1 MSKKI
6 TSIGLKGM
14 EGYLVHVQARAL
26 VIVGL
31 PDAAVKESKDR
42 ITATLLSMGI
52 SLADQKI
59 IISLSPSEQKK
70 NGPLFDL
77 AMAICVLKSLGEL
90 KVKIPEHTGFIGTLT
105 LYGEVEPVEGMLPAV
120 LAAKRLGLK
129 RQYMPFDERLPSLS
143 FEELEIVYVSSI
155 HEVIQHLSG
164 QGILPFFSKAVE
176 EEEPSRST
184 IDFRQIIG
192 HSYAKQALE
201 IGAAGEHHIFMTGRQ
216 VAERACYLKHFL
228 PFYLLYLMK
237 HSLKMFACTN

>member
-14 EGYLVHVQARAL
+14 EGYRVNVEARAL
-26 VIVGL
+26 GGVETIVIVGL

-70 NGPLFDL
+70 NGPMFDL

-90 KVKIPEHTGFIGTLT
+90 KVKVPEQTGFIGALT

-129 RQYMPFDERLPSLS
+129 RLYMPFDERLPPLS
-143 FEELEIVYVSSI
+143 FDELEIVYVAFI

-164 QGILPFFSKAVE
+164 QEKIGTRYLQNESRCPVPTKIDKHANDKSQGTIL
-176 EEEPSRST
+176 
-184 IDFRQIIG
+184 I
-192 HSYAKQALE
+192 
-201 IGAAGEHHIFMTGRQ
+201 
-216 VAERACYLKHFL
+216 
-228 PFYLLYLMK
+228 
-237 HSLKMFACTN
+237 CTPKVSF